1 MVQKHSSRLL
11 QQDEPE
17 SFICS
22 YLAVFSASDISSC
35 DNAACHIEHALLLAF
50 MYIRT
55 CIKNNNRVILSQ
67 SFVDDLDS

>member
-1 MVQKHSSRLL
+1 MVRNTRVGCCSKMV
-11 QQDEPE
+11 PG

-35 DNAACHIEHALLLAF
+35 DNAACHIEHALWLAF

-55 CIKNNNRVILSQ
+55 CIKNNNRGFHSQ